1 MWGGV
6 VSARSWRIVIPALQ
20 TTRVDIIV
28 TALKDLESTFKTSLD
43 QAAHT
48 DDPYDL
54 WELSNLFPVP
64 VVDDLL
70 ALEIGPGEMDY
81 RIGRREINNDKRN
94 YFDVERQASTPVVKS
109 VAELFQSP
117 ETVAN
122 IEKKFDIDLTG
133 TFLRIEYTQDR
144 ESFWLEP
151 HTDIGVKKFT
161 LQIYLSRDEEAEGW
175 GSSIY
180 KDNQTFVRNVPFKSN
195 CAIVFVPSPQSWHG
209 FKPRPINGT
218 RKTLIVNYVTD
229 KWRAREELSFPA
241 TPVR

>member
-1 MWGGV
+1 MT
-6 VSARSWRIVIPALQ
+6 ARN
-20 TTRVDIIV
+20 
-28 TALKDLESTFKTSLD
+28 DLETIFKASLD

-54 WELSNLFPVP
+54 WELSGLFPTD

-70 ALEIGPGEMDY
+70 ALDIGPGEMDY

-94 YFDVERQASTPVVKS
+94 YFDVARQASTPVVKS
-109 VAELFQSP
+109 VAELFQAP
-117 ETVAN
+117 GTVAA
-122 IEKKFDIDLTG
+122 IEEKFGIDLTG

-161 LQIYLSRDEEAEGW
+161 LQIYLSRGAEAESW

-180 KDNQTFVRNVPFKSN
+180 KDSQTFVRNVPFRSN
-195 CAIVFVPSPQSWHG
+195 CAIVFVPSPHTWHG
-209 FKPRPINGT
+209 FRPRPINGT

-229 KWRAREELSFPA
+229 KWRARNELAFPN
-241 TPVR
+241 TPVRV